1 MTQLQAPSHML
12 NTKRKRNI
20 QIKTDIAKSNSPT
33 SSPERKRS
41 GLALALATSPT
52 NVEHETIN
60 RGDVHTPVSP
70 RSKHACKFEN
80 KFLIRRIMEDDDG
93 KECCK
98 VDFKTCFHCSRV
110 FSGQSQSADGSSR
123 HMFCSGECYI
133 TRYAVMRS
141 RRVESH

>member
-98 VDFKTCFHCSRV
+98 VDFKTSSIAPESSLDKARVQMVAADICFV
-110 FSGQSQSADGSSR
+110 AVNATSQGMQLCDQDA
-123 HMFCSGECYI
+123 
-133 TRYAVMRS
+133 
-141 RRVESH
+141 